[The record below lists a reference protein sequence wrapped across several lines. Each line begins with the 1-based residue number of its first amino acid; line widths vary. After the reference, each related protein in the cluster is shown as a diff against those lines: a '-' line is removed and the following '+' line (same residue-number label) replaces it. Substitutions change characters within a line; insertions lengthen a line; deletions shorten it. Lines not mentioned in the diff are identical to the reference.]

1 MPGLREEVITIIC
14 EEWRKGQDRETEVT
28 AAMISERLQ
37 KDGGS
42 ATAAQVKQEL
52 IHLAEQGAI
61 TLALDRPDT
70 PAVVRVNPDLCL

>member
-1 MPGLREEVITIIC
+1 MPGLREKVIEVIC
-14 EEWRKGQDRETEVT
+14 EEWQKGQDREIEVN
-28 AAMISERLQ
+28 AQPISERLQ

-61 TLALDRPDT
+61 TLAADRADT
-70 PAVVRVNPDLCL
+70 PAIVRVNPDLCL

>member
-28 AAMISERLQ
+28 AQMISERLQ

-61 TLALDRPDT
+61 TLAVDRADT
-70 PAVVRVNPDLCL
+70 PAVIRVNPDMCL

>member
-1 MPGLREEVITIIC
+1 MPGLREKVIEVIC
-14 EEWRKGQDRETEVT
+14 EEWRKGQDRETEVN
-28 AAMISERLQ
+28 AQLISERLL

-61 TLALDRPDT
+61 TLAADRADI

>member
-1 MPGLREEVITIIC
+1 MPGLREAVIAIIC
-14 EEWRKGQDRETEVT
+14 EEWQKGQGREGELD
-28 AAMISERLQ
+28 AQIISERLQ

-61 TLALDRPDT
+61 TLAAERADT
-70 PAVVRVNPDLCL
+70 PAILRVNPDLCL